1 MHIQILRKA
10 QTTLMGIEKNDG
22 KLANRSSRIS
32 LRSPD
37 DQLPGHRKGG
47 WKNPTRGDKL
57 DCLSMVIQDVIP
69 KATPIHTSYKM
80 SNVTTE
86 MYIWSTKYTITF
98 CLQNIQFLHIT
109 EYFLHRPF
117 HDKYKVCLIIYLKNP
132 LEV

>member
-37 DQLPGHRKGG
+37 DQLPGHRKGR

-57 DCLSMVIQDVIP
+57 DCLSMVIQDVVP
-69 KATPIHTSYKM
+69 KATPIH
-80 SNVTTE
+80 
-86 MYIWSTKYTITF
+86 TITF

-117 HDKYKVCLIIYLKNP
+117 HDKCKVCLIIYLKNP